1 MYLYILLLFLRRMI
15 QNREKINPKIIP
27 ILVEFKHIL
36 KNLYGENLK
45 KLILYGSYVHG
56 EERNHS
62 DIDLAI
68 ILKNIESPYKEIDK
82 INEVSYE
89 LDIKNNIILNFHP
102 ISEEKFNSENLSFYN
117 TIKAEGI
124 VV

>member
-68 ILKNIESPYKEIDK
+68 NLKNIESPYKEIDK